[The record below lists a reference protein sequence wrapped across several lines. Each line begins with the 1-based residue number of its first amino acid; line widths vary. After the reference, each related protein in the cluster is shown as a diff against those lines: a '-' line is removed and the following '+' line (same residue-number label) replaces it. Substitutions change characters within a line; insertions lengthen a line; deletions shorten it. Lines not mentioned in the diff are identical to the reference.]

1 MNVGIKCKLDRLEEM
16 FLEVDY
22 IPGQQP
28 PSYEELE
35 KEFLRIK
42 RELIQDVLSFKKEPQ
57 LQRYVRYHQQA
68 MVKLMD
74 QVLELGTPAVRFKKL
89 QYEMCYERLDE
100 LLEFVQ
106 YNFSEY
112 FDWDAY
118 VPQAYLQKMQVENK
132 QKIDFIANLCAK
144 RNIDKH
150 LASCMLGIMN
160 CLLPDG
166 ENTTTYWVINYVDN
180 LQKEIRLVSSKTENN
195 ADMTEALRNLLIQLN
210 VNNRCTWEYFDNYL
224 QNTLSH

>member
-1 MNVGIKCKLDRLEEM
+1 MLLAHAGITKVKQDSPSKMNVGIKCKLDRLEEM

-118 VPQAYLQKMQVENK
+118 VLTFVP
-132 QKIDFIANLCAK
+132 
-144 RNIDKH
+144 
-150 LASCMLGIMN
+150 
-160 CLLPDG
+160 
-166 ENTTTYWVINYVDN
+166 
-180 LQKEIRLVSSKTENN
+180 KEILT
-195 ADMTEALRNLLIQLN
+195 
-210 VNNRCTWEYFDNYL
+210 
-224 QNTLSH
+224 NTLPHVCWES